1 MNKTILAL
9 TTTVALALSSN
20 VMAEHSRHDR
30 HDRHD
35 SHHDKHATY
44 ARVVHVDPIY
54 KTVRVSYPEK
64 QCWHEQARVPVKH
77 RVNYVAPEKLILGG
91 IIGGV
96 IGHELGRNHNQ
107 ELATVTGAVIGT
119 AIAHSA
125 NAQYYHTGE
134 YRTHPSKHCRVETH
148 YRIEQQLAG
157 YRVTYRYK
165 GDLYTTRM
173 REHPG
178 KRIPVNVEVTPER
191 SQHRH

>member
-1 MNKTILAL
+1 MNKTLLAL
-9 TTTVALALSSN
+9 TTTVALALSTS
-20 VMAEHSRHDR
+20 VMADHNRHDR

-35 SHHDKHATY
+35 RHHDKHAPY
-44 ARVVHVDPIY
+44 AKVVHVKPIY
-54 KTVRVSYPEK
+54 KTIRVSYPEK
-64 QCWHEQARVPVKH
+64 QCWHEEVRRPTKH
-77 RVNYVAPEKLILGG
+77 RVNYVEPEKLILGG

-119 AIAHSA
+119 AIAHNA
-125 NAQYYHTGE
+125 NAEYYHRGE
-134 YRTHPSKHCRVETH
+134 YRTHTRKHCRVEER
-148 YRIEQQLAG
+148 YRTERKLKG

-178 KRIPVNVEVTPER
+178 KWIRVNVEVTPEKR
-191 SQHRH
+191 RHRH

>member
-1 MNKTILAL
+1 MNKSLLAL
-9 TTTVALALSSN
+9 TTAVAVTLSST
-20 VMAEHSRHDR
+20 VMADHKRHDR

-35 SHHDKHATY
+35 RHHHKHAVY
-44 ARVVHVDPIY
+44 ARVMHVEPIY
-54 KTVRVSYPEK
+54 KTVRVNYPEK
-64 QCWHEQARVPVKH
+64 HCWHKEARKPIKH
-77 RVNYVAPEKLILGG
+77 RVSHTAPEKLILGG

-125 NAQYYHTGE
+125 NAQYYHNGE
-134 YRTHPSKHCRVETH
+134 YRTHQRKHCRVENH
-148 YRIEQQLAG
+148 YRTEQRLKG

-178 KRIPVNVEVTPER
+178 KRIRVNFEITPKR
-191 SQHRH
+191 HHHRH